1 MSPMKE
7 ETSGSKKTRRNI
19 KKRKGGMPPK
29 KTFSNKTTAQKYLS
43 ISEKTADTYP
53 NLSNAFYDGSLDKME
68 SASDRRTDYLPRPYH
83 AERHAIS
90 PIPDDVAK
98 RTISPIP
105 YNVAP
110 KGGKKKTKKRR
121 TRSKRHSKRKHKH
134 QRK

>member
-1 MSPMKE
+1 MKE

-29 KTFSNKTTAQKYLS
+29 KTFSKKTTAQKYLS

-68 SASDRRTDYLPRPYH
+68 AATDRIDDQLSRPH
-83 AERHAIS
+83 GAERHAIS
-90 PIPDDVAK
+90 PIPEEREI

-105 YNVAP
+105 YKPP

-121 TRSKRHSKRKHKH
+121 TRSKRHSKRKRKH